1 MKFVFKIIFSLFLL
15 VFLVNTS
22 FASDFH
28 FATTNMT
35 WAEFYSGETQKSPS
49 QLESDGLDAISSP
62 TTHAISR
69 FPLLVSSSN
78 DNGSTISGVK
88 DVQVRMTHDVF
99 NTLSN
104 DSRYSFT
111 ETQFSEYK
119 DVTLNNNV
127 ASFGKMI
134 SEISVASNARVTL
147 SSGASSTW
155 GNYTLSIA
163 SADINIGLSND
174 KIARNYLGATL
185 ETSDGTIYA
194 LRHDCNLWSDANTIA
209 FCINSDYV
217 EPHGRGI
224 IRDYDYTA
232 SLAGKTITKITYML
246 KNIPDVVINCN
257 TFVKN
262 WTNATITTQEPEN
275 GYLYPLMSIP
285 VIFNNVPAGV
295 TYNATSAYT
304 GSGRNRTFI
313 NDYKY
318 SNGVLTSE
326 NGFLPGDYT
335 VIFSTENYID
345 IAAKFTVFSTNG
357 TNDII
362 SNDNNIAGLAFM
374 ITPKTALS
382 KVDEE
387 LEKNNLVNATD
398 YTDLENNYSTNY
410 SAGIDEI
417 QNSGFS
423 FDITLKDVPSGK
435 TAIIGFG
442 KQFYLTPENCGSEL
456 YAKIFDTINSMTVGD
471 SGYREISDGSLFKTM
486 GLKVMAIQPDSTLR
500 DVTEFTGAGA
510 MISDDSNILIFY
522 GAMLADCNP
531 NELSEGEYILSPEGE
546 TLLSDGKRDN
556 HIIGTWYFARY
567 DTTNST
573 PDSNSEPN
581 SDSNLEP
588 NSDSN
593 SEPNLEP
600 NSDSNSNSESNSDSN
615 SEQNSN
621 EIIRRSGSS
630 SGCNSF
636 DFIAGGFSLSCI
648 FYAFKFFHKS

>member
-1 MKFVFKIIFSLFLL
+1 MKFVFKIVFSLFLL

-22 FASDFH
+22 FATDFH

-35 WAEFYSGETQKSPS
+35 WAEFYSGETQKTPN
-49 QLESDGLDAISSP
+49 QLESEGLDAISSP

-78 DNGSTISGVK
+78 DKGSTISGVK
-88 DVQVRMTHDVF
+88 EVQVRMTDDVF
-99 NTLSN
+99 NALSN

-119 DVTLNNNV
+119 DVTVNNNV

-155 GNYTLSIA
+155 GNYTLSIT
-163 SADINIGLSND
+163 SADINIGVSGD

-209 FCINSDYV
+209 FCINSEYV
-217 EPHGRGI
+217 EPHGAGV

-246 KNIPDVVINCN
+246 KDIPDVVINCN

-262 WTNATITTQEPEN
+262 WTNATVTTQEPEN
-275 GYLYPLMSIP
+275 GYIYPLMSIP
-285 VIFNNVPAGV
+285 VTFNNVPAGA
-295 TYNATSAYT
+295 TYTATSAYT
-304 GSGRNRTFI
+304 GSGRNRTVIRDFT
-313 NDYKY
+313 Y
-318 SNGVLTSE
+318 SNGVLTCE

-335 VIFSTENYID
+335 VIFSTENYVD
-345 IAAKFTVFSTNG
+345 IAAKFTVYSTVG

-362 SNDNNIAGLAFM
+362 SNDKNLGNLVFM
-374 ITPKTALS
+374 ITPRKAFS
-382 KVDEE
+382 KIDDE
-387 LEKNNLVNATD
+387 LEENNLVNATE
-398 YTDLENNYSTNY
+398 YTNLENNYSVNY
-410 SAGIDEI
+410 SAGSDEI

-423 FDITLKDVPSGK
+423 FDVTLENVPSGK

-456 YAKIFDTINSMTVGD
+456 YAKIFDSINSMPVGE
-471 SGYREISDGSLFKTM
+471 SGYREISDGSKFKTM
-486 GLKVMAIQPDSTLR
+486 GLKVMALQPDSTIR

-531 NELSEGEYILSPEGE
+531 NELTEGEYLLSPEGE
-546 TLLSDGKRDN
+546 TLLCDGRRDN
-556 HIIGTWYFARY
+556 HITGTWYFARY
-567 DTTNST
+567 NAPATDTDPTTTN
-573 PDSNSEPN
+573 PN
-581 SDSNLEP
+581 ET
-588 NSDSN
+588 
-593 SEPNLEP
+593 
-600 NSDSNSNSESNSDSN
+600 
-615 SEQNSN
+615 
-621 EIIRRSGSS
+621 IRHHSSSS

-636 DFIAGGFSLSCI
+636 GFLVGGITLSCA
-648 FYAFKFFHKS
+648 FYTLKFFHKS